1 MAFSDEGKR
10 WRARAMSKPSG
21 CESTDF
27 TEYPS
32 ICWFALGIRRWRW
45 RISHFLLHGSKET
58 ASILAHIIRKITT
71 YSTDA
76 RQSATRPF
84 RDLNVGDSEPS
95 LSQIVTVFAMLGGT
109 SFFVDRHGVSSKYIN
124 CVFRVILEADR
135 RLATL
140 LSLDVI
146 VKCG

>member
-1 MAFSDEGKR
+1 MA
-10 WRARAMSKPSG
+10 
-21 CESTDF
+21 
-27 TEYPS
+27 
-32 ICWFALGIRRWRW
+32 L
-45 RISHFLLHGSKET
+45 KEL
-58 ASILAHIIRKITT
+58 ASILAHIVRKNTT
-71 YSTDA
+71 YPTDA

-84 RDLNVGDSEPS
+84 RDFNVGDSEPS

-109 SFFVDRHGVSSKYIN
+109 SFLVDLHGVSSEYTN
-124 CVFRVILEADR
+124 CVPLVILEADR